1 MRQDTIKQ
9 NASIQKARTDP
20 CLDVPSFDY
29 AKEYAEKYP
38 NDTKN
43 IETLTETF
51 KLSKAVALIGNEF
64 R

>member
-1 MRQDTIKQ
+1 MRQDTIMQ
-9 NASIQKARTDP
+9 NASIQKAKTDP
-20 CLDVPSFDY
+20 NLCEPSFDY
-29 AKEYAEKYP
+29 AKEYVEKYP
-38 NDTKN
+38 NDMKH